1 VDGEIHVL
9 YIEND
14 EEQRVALEANFAE
27 RGFSVRSSPSDEAG
41 LAEIRSERP
50 DIVLCNLNMP
60 DMNGL
65 EVLSGVLAFDLDLL
79 FVLLTAHFSTPPSLS
94 PSKPSCRERSAS

>member
-1 VDGEIHVL
+1 MAEIHVL
-9 YIEND
+9 YIEDD
-14 EEQRVALEANFAE
+14 EEQRVALAANLAE
-27 RGFSVRSSPSDEAG
+27 RGFSVRSSPSGEAG

-50 DIVLCNLNMP
+50 DIVLCDLNMP

-65 EVLSGVLAFDLDLL
+65 EVLSGVQAIDPDLP
-79 FVLLTAHFSTPPSLS
+79 FVLLTPTPPSLS